1 MFKASFPKAGFF
13 AQADEGVT
21 AIAFALAVLP
31 VMLVV
36 GAAIDYNRVVGQRVV
51 LQSTADAVALTL
63 AERMQPTS
71 TGASLS
77 APAANSLSAAASNSS
92 ASLSGRRQ
100 STPAPTRSA
109 FH

>member
-1 MFKASFPKAGFF
+1 MFKGSFPKAGSF

-31 VMLVV
+31 VMLMV
-36 GAAIDYNRVVGQRVV
+36 GAAIDYSRVVGQRAV
-51 LQSTADAVALTL
+51 LQSTADAVVLTL

-77 APAANSLSAAASNSS
+77 ALAANSLRAFSS
-92 ASLSGRRQ
+92 HAGS
-100 STPAPTRSA
+100 
-109 FH
+109 